1 MWLEGIDPMMDGD
14 EDAGMVLLSNS
25 DGSDCGKDD
34 GLRKDQINLS
44 KGFQFV
50 IHCWLDFDLNAMNG
64 VH

>member
-25 DGSDCGKDD
+25 DGSDCGK
-34 GLRKDQINLS
+34 GKDQINLS

-64 VH
+64 VR

>member
-1 MWLEGIDPMMDGD
+1 MMDGD
-14 EDAGMVLLSNS
+14 KDTGMVLLSNS
-25 DGSDCGKDD
+25 DGSDCGK
-34 GLRKDQINLS
+34 GKDQINLS